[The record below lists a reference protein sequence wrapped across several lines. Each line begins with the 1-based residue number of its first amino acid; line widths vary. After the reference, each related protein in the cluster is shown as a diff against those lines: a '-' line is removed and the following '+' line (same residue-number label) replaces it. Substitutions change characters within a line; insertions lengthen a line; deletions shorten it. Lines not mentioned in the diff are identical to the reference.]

1 MWLRVLNNDLRL
13 VDTKRFISAVH
24 TMRMQSEE
32 ISPDVKNAYAVAQI
46 TLSQNSTI
54 IELIKRVM
62 SISEII
68 KQKRSN

>member
-1 MWLRVLNNDLRL
+1 MWLRVLNNDLGL
-13 VDTKRFISAVH
+13 DDAKRFISAVH